1 MSQCNC
7 AGNCNEVS
15 MNQKEPEKFFS
26 VRDMA
31 DKLGMSQKGIRDLIH
46 RHNLP
51 ASKIGKAYRI
61 KESDFI
67 RFFEENRISQ

>member
-1 MSQCNC
+1 MTES
-7 AGNCNEVS
+7 
-15 MNQKEPEKFFS
+15 NQESYFS
-26 VRDMA
+26 VNQMA
-31 DKLGMSQKGIRDLIH
+31 KRLGMSQKGIRDLIH

-67 RFFEENRISQ
+67 KFFEENRAAQ

>member
-1 MSQCNC
+1 MTES
-7 AGNCNEVS
+7 
-15 MNQKEPEKFFS
+15 NQESYFS
-26 VRDMA
+26 VNQMA

-67 RFFEENRISQ
+67 KFFEENRAAQ

>member
-1 MSQCNC
+1 MTENNQENYYSVSQ
-7 AGNCNEVS
+7 
-15 MNQKEPEKFFS
+15 
-26 VRDMA
+26 MA

>member
-1 MSQCNC
+1 MTETNQENYYSVSQ
-7 AGNCNEVS
+7 
-15 MNQKEPEKFFS
+15 
-26 VRDMA
+26 MA

-51 ASKIGKAYRI
+51 ASRIGKGFRI